1 MFLSTDPADYSQLT
15 DSYPKDESIFEISE
29 MLDKIKESAET
40 YYDMGDP
47 EKNQMLSKFNTTHTY
62 PDGSIVF

>member
-1 MFLSTDPADYSQLT
+1 
-15 DSYPKDESIFEISE
+15 